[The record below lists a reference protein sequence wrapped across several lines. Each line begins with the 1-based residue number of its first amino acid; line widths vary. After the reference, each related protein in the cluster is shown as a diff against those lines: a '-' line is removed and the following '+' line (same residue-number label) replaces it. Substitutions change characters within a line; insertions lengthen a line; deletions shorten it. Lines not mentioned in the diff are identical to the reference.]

1 MTERT
6 THILQHLV
14 TFLMGA
20 GAVMLLLPITHFSN
34 VRNMDVQRDTVE
46 KKVYVSYNG
55 MDLKKNTYEMKL
67 PEFGKLRAPL
77 YFYVPK
83 DSVRVEYRDTGKTR
97 TEYIVLPRKA
107 YHTKM
112 KDINIWHSGVDSQI
126 DSVQFQYTNQTITEQ
141 RIRKDWKHE
150 VRMTA
155 SAGYCQSFQFPLSVE
170 YCYYPK
176 RWIGVGGR
184 VEHDL
189 LTQNT
194 SIFVMAN
201 IRFGW

>member
-1 MTERT
+1 MKVW
-6 THILQHLV
+6 QKYLV
-14 TFLMGA
+14 SFLVGA
-20 GAVMLLLPITHFSN
+20 GTVMFLLPFMHYRDSRDIE
-34 VRNMDVQRDTVE
+34 MQKDTVE
-46 KKVYVSYNG
+46 RKIYVSYSG
-55 MDLKKNTYEMKL
+55 LDLKKNTYEMEL
-67 PEFGKLRAPL
+67 MDFGKLRRPL
-77 YFYVPK
+77 YFYIPK
-83 DSVRVEYRDTGKTR
+83 DSVRIEYRDTGKTR

-141 RIRKDWKHE
+141 RIRRDWKHE
-150 VRMTA
+150 VRFIA
-155 SAGYCQSFQFPLSVE
+155 SAGYCQSFQFPFAVE

-189 LTQNT
+189 LIQNT
-194 SIFVMAN
+194 SILVTAN